1 MFLSLF
7 FGIQPVS
14 AASSENPHQS
24 PVVDEEGLN
33 EITDDSNLPTVKFV
47 YERENQDYED
57 WNIWVWNTGAKDDQ
71 IDFDEVG
78 EVATAHIEVGS
89 ATSSI
94 GFKLRKGADWDE
106 VDVDEDRTIN
116 ISPTEDMTKVFVKE
130 GEVEFRTVP
139 FMHPPKVD
147 AGNVEFFYR
156 DADLYRG
163 DAMDT
168 IESVQVKLDGQVY
181 DMNFEAE
188 NERFTGTVE
197 DLPEGEYEYTYLV
210 TIDGET
216 TEIADPYHTN
226 GEGKS
231 IINISSE
238 DLTITTEVAPQEID
252 YNQHAVLT
260 LHMEDDL
267 GQEVDKESIREM
279 YVDLT
284 SVGGAGK
291 TAIDPD
297 LKEITISV
305 ADRIGAGTK
314 VLPVTVID
322 VYGGTHEAEAQVDI
336 KPRAV
341 NGEEDF
347 DWDEA
352 RIYFMLTDRF
362 ADGNEENNNN
372 IGYDPTSPG
381 SYQGGDFKG
390 VTENLDYLDDLGI
403 NTIWITPIVENVYH
417 DAAYNDAN
425 AGGIPYYGY
434 HGYWAKDFEKL
445 NPHLGTL
452 EEFHEL
458 IDAAS
463 DRGIKIMVDVVLN
476 HTGYGLKMDDGN
488 LQDQPEGYPTDED
501 RMKFRDMLRQDGGN
515 PGDEITGEL
524 SGLPDFITENREVRE
539 QIVDWQVGW
548 LEKAK
553 TENGNT
559 IDYFRV
565 DTVKHVEDTTLMHFK
580 NELTKVMPEF
590 KMIGEAFGATITNDY
605 ADRYL
610 NTGTMDSL
618 LDFEFKN
625 IARDLVNGNIRAVD
639 GKIQARNDLL
649 DNKATMG
656 QFLGSH
662 DEDGFLHYI
671 GAEDT
676 SKLKVA
682 STLQITSKGQPVIYY
697 GEELGL
703 SGKANWPEYDNRYVF
718 PWEQV
723 KDNDV
728 HEHYKKL
735 LNIRDDYSKT
745 FSKGTYELLAGD
757 DESGYMIF
765 ERSYEGESVIVGI
778 NTTDDAIDVNIP
790 TPYVKNATAED
801 VYNEKSVAI
810 GDDRSVT
817 VTLPARTDGGTLILV
832 SDSDDAEGENTLPEI
847 PEDTLRVHY
856 QRNDNNYADFGL
868 WLWED
873 VKSPSENWPTGATSF
888 VENQMTEY
896 GAYLDIPLQ
905 SDAQKIGFLIL
916 DTATGDKEGDDKF
929 VELFSPEINEVWI
942 KQGSDEVF
950 LVEPIDLPD
959 NTIRVHYERADQ
971 TYDGWSLWS
980 WGDVAAPSDNWP
992 NGAEDA
998 NGIGKYGAYYDLVLA
1013 ENADEI
1019 EFLFV
1024 NKDTEEQTG
1033 EYRFNILDHNQIFI
1047 KDGDDQIYT
1056 NPYGSIPVMLLS
1068 GDLLSDEKMQLRF
1081 TKTEDLTENDL
1092 LEGITV
1098 VDKAGNDVVIERVKI
1113 MDDAIVELYSTFDLE
1128 QAPFSV
1134 TYGEKTIS
1142 VSGGWKMIDEM
1153 YAYDGELGA
1162 RLHDDGSATLKLWS
1176 PKAENVSVVLYDKND
1191 QFNVVH
1197 EEIPMTLGDQ
1207 DVWEVT
1213 LDDENTGLN
1222 SLKGYYYHYKITHD
1236 GEEKLALDPYAKSMA
1251 TWANPEAG
1259 GEYPIGK
1266 AAIVDPSSI
1275 GPDLDYAAIDGFEKR
1290 EDAIIYEVH
1299 VRDFTS
1305 DPNISDELD
1314 SQFGTFRAFAE
1325 KLDYIEDLGVT
1336 HIQLLP
1342 VMSFFFGD
1350 EWASDE
1356 RLMEWSSSDNNYN
1369 WGYDPHSYFSL
1380 SGMYSENP
1388 DDPELRIAE
1397 FKRLIDEI
1405 HSRGMGV
1412 VLDVVYNHTARTEIF
1427 EDLVPNYYHF
1437 MNADGSPRESFGG
1450 GRLGTTHKMSRRVLV
1465 DSITYWVEEF
1475 KVDGFRFD
1483 MMGDHDAETIQTAY
1497 DAAKELNPNIIMVG
1511 EGWRTYVGDEGE
1523 PVMPADQD
1531 WMQYTDSVASFSDEF
1546 RNELKSGFGSEG
1558 EPRFLTGG
1566 ARNIQQIFDN
1576 LTANPHNFVA
1586 DDPGDVL
1593 TYIAAH
1599 DNLTLHDVIAQSIKK
1614 DPEYHEEEIH
1624 KRIRLGNAMVLTAQG
1639 TAFIHA
1645 GQEFGRTKQFRA
1657 ETTEAPY
1664 KSTYMTDEDGNPFV
1678 YPYFIHDSY
1687 DSSDAINKIDWEK
1700 ATNEERY
1707 PIQNLT
1713 REYTTG
1719 LIELRR
1725 STDAFHLGTKDEV
1738 DRNVTLL
1745 DIREIA
1751 TDDLVIAYHAVSSD
1765 QNEEY
1770 YVFLN
1775 ADSKERALSLGDV
1788 DLSDGVVIVDN
1799 DEAGVS
1805 EVADP
1810 SGFEL
1815 TEDQLKIDALTTVV
1829 VKLEDKAP
1837 VDPEEPPVDP
1847 EDPSDPGD
1855 KDPPVDPEDPSD
1867 PGDKDPPVDPEN
1879 PSDPGDKDPPVD
1891 PEDPS
1896 DPGDKDPPVDPKDP
1910 NDPGNDK
1917 SPPDPKEPGDDEG
1930 NEKPG
1935 AGKEKD
1941 KGRDKGKF
1949 NNGKD
1954 NQLTEGKKEGGKLPK
1969 TATTNYNWMLAGLV
1983 LLLAGLITYIVQRKR
1998 RLR

>member
-1 MFLSLF
+1 MNMKHYQRSISIFLTALMFISLF

-14 AASSENPHQS
+14 AASGEGTSPRAHSMSEIADGSYPS
-24 PVVDEEGLN
+24 
-33 EITDDSNLPTVKFV
+33 TVRFV
-47 YERENQDYED
+47 YEREKQDYKD

-89 ATSSI
+89 ATTSM
-94 GFKLRKGADWDE
+94 GFKLRKGTDWDE
-106 VDVDEDRTIN
+106 VDVEEDRTIN
-116 ISPTEDMTKVFVKE
+116 ISPTEDLTKVFVKE
-130 GEVEFRTVP
+130 GETEFRTVP
-139 FMHPPKVD
+139 FMQAPKID

-156 DADLYRG
+156 DADLYRE
-163 DAMDT
+163 DAMET
-168 IESVQVKLDGQVY
+168 IDAVQVKLDGQVY

-197 DLPEGEYEYTYLV
+197 NLPGGEYAYTYLV

-216 TEIADPYHTN
+216 IEIADPYHIN
-226 GEGKS
+226 EEGKS

-238 DLTITTEVAPQEID
+238 ELTVTTEVAPREID
-252 YNQHAVLT
+252 YHQHAVLT
-260 LHMEDDL
+260 LHMEDDQ
-267 GQEVDKESIREM
+267 GQAVDKESIREM

-284 SVGGAGK
+284 SVGGDAL
-291 TAIDPD
+291 TTIDPE
-297 LKEITISV
+297 LNEITISV
-305 ADRIGAGTK
+305 ADYIEAGTK
-314 VLPVTVID
+314 VLPVTVTD
-322 VYGGTHEAEAQVDI
+322 VYGGTHESEAKVDI
-336 KPRAV
+336 KPRVV

-362 ADGNEENNNN
+362 ADGNQENNNN

-390 VTENLDYLDDLGI
+390 VTEKLDYLDELGI

-417 DAAYNDAN
+417 DAAYQDAN

-452 EEFHEL
+452 AEFHEL

-463 DRGIKIMVDVVLN
+463 ERGIKIMVDVVLN
-476 HTGYGLKMDDGN
+476 HTGYGLKLDDGD
-488 LQDQPEGYPTDED
+488 LEDQPEGYPTDED
-501 RMKFRDMLRQDGGN
+501 RLKFQDMLRQDGGN
-515 PGDEITGEL
+515 PGNEITGEL
-524 SGLPDFITENREVRE
+524 SGLPDFITENQEVRE

-548 LEKAK
+548 LEKAT

-580 NELTKVMPEF
+580 NELTKANREF
-590 KMIGEAFGATITNDY
+590 KMIGEAFGATATNDY

-618 LDFEFKN
+618 LDFEFKT
-625 IARDLVNGNIRAVD
+625 IARDLVNGNIHAVN
-639 GKIQARNDLL
+639 GKVQARSDLL

-662 DEDGFLHYI
+662 DEDGFLQYI
-671 GAEDT
+671 GEEDT

-703 SGKANWPEYDNRYVF
+703 SGEANWPEYDNRYVF

-723 KDNDV
+723 EGNDV
-728 HEHYKKL
+728 HAHYKKL
-735 LNIRDDYSKT
+735 LNIRKDYSKI
-745 FSKGTYELLAGD
+745 FSKGSYELLAGD
-757 DESGYMIF
+757 NDSGYMIF

-778 NTTDDAIDVNIP
+778 NTTEEAVDVTFQ
-790 TPYVKNATAED
+790 TPYVKNTTAED
-801 VYNEKSVAI
+801 VYNERSVRV
-810 GDDRSVT
+810 GDDLSAT
-817 VTLPARTDGGTLILV
+817 VTLPARTDGGTFILV
-832 SDSDDAEGENTLPEI
+832 SDSEDAEGDITLPEI

-856 QRNDNNYADFGL
+856 QRDDNNYADLGL

-873 VKSPSENWPTGATSF
+873 VRSPSENWPTGSTPF
-888 VENQMTEY
+888 VDSQVTEY

-905 SDAQKIGFLIL
+905 SDAQKVGLL
-916 DTATGDKEGDDKF
+916 LLNTVTGDKEGADKF
-929 VELFSPEINEVWI
+929 IELFSPEMNEVWI
-942 KQGSDEVF
+942 KQDSDEVS

-980 WGDVAAPSDNWP
+980 WGDVAAPSDDWP
-992 NGAEDA
+992 NGAKDA
-998 NGIGKYGAYYDLVLA
+998 LGIGKHGAYYDLLLS
-1013 ENADEI
+1013 ENAEEI
-1019 EFLFV
+1019 EFLFM

-1033 EYRFNILDHNQIFI
+1033 GYSFNMLDHNQIFI
-1047 KDGDDQIYT
+1047 KDGDEQVYT

-1068 GDLLSDEKMQLRF
+1068 GDLLSDEKIQLRF
-1081 TKTEDLTENDL
+1081 TRTEGLTENDL
-1092 LEGITV
+1092 LEGISV
-1098 VDKAGNDVVIERVKI
+1098 VDKDDNEVEIDRVEI
-1113 MDDAIVELYSTFDLE
+1113 MDDAIVELYSTFNLD

-1134 TYGEKTIS
+1134 TYEEKTIS
-1142 VSGGWKMIDEM
+1142 VSGGWKMMDEM

-1162 RLHDDGSATLKLWS
+1162 QLHEDGSATLKLWS

-1191 QFNVVH
+1191 QFDVVRD
-1197 EEIPMTLGDQ
+1197 EIPMTLGEQ
-1207 DVWEVT
+1207 GVWEVI
-1213 LDDENTGLN
+1213 LDNKNTGLN
-1222 SLKGYYYHYKITHD
+1222 SLDGYYYHYKITHD

-1251 TWANPEAG
+1251 TWANPEVG

-1266 AAIVDPSSI
+1266 AAIVAPSAI
-1275 GPDLDYAAIDGFEKR
+1275 GPELDYAVIDGFEKR

-1305 DPNISDELD
+1305 DPTISGELD
-1314 SQFGTFRAFAE
+1314 SQFGTFQAFVE

-1342 VMSFFFGD
+1342 VMSYFFGD

-1356 RLMEWSSSDNNYN
+1356 RLLEWSSTDNNYN

-1397 FKRLIDEI
+1397 FKRLVDEI
-1405 HSRGMGV
+1405 HNRGMGV

-1427 EDLVPNYYHF
+1427 EDLVPHYYHF
-1437 MNADGSPRESFGG
+1437 MDVDGTPRESFGG
-1450 GRLGTTHKMSRRVLV
+1450 GRLGTTHAMSRKVLV
-1465 DSITYWVEEF
+1465 DSIAYWVEEF
-1475 KVDGFRFD
+1475 KIDGFRFD
-1483 MMGDHDAETIQTAY
+1483 MMGDHDAETIQIAY
-1497 DAAKELNPNIIMVG
+1497 DTAKELNPNIIMVG

-1531 WMQYTDSVASFSDEF
+1531 WMQHTDSVASFSDEF

-1566 ARNIQQIFDN
+1566 ARNIEQIFDN
-1576 LTANPHNFVA
+1576 LTANPHNFTA

-1645 GQEFGRTKQFRA
+1645 GQEFGRTKQFRE
-1657 ETTEAPY
+1657 ETAEAPY

-1687 DSSDAINKIDWEK
+1687 DASDAINKIDWEK
-1700 ATNEERY
+1700 ATNEELY
-1707 PIQNLT
+1707 PIHHLT
-1713 REYTTG
+1713 RAYTTG

-1745 DIREIA
+1745 DIPEIA

-1765 QNEEY
+1765 ETEEY

-1775 ADSKERALSLGDV
+1775 ADNEARTLSLGDV
-1788 DLSDGVVIVDN
+1788 DLSAGVVVVDH

-1805 EVADP
+1805 EVVDP

-1815 TEDQLKIDALTTVV
+1815 TGDQIKVDALTTVI
-1829 VKLEDKAP
+1829 VKLGGKAP
-1837 VDPEEPPVDP
+1837 TEP

-1855 KDPPVDPEDPSD
+1855 ETPPSEPEDPSD
-1867 PGDKDPPVDPEN
+1867 PGDETPPSE
-1879 PSDPGDKDPPVD
+1879 

-1896 DPGDKDPPVDPKDP
+1896 DPGD
-1910 NDPGNDK
+1910 
-1917 SPPDPKEPGDDEG
+1917 E
-1930 NEKPG
+1930 
-1935 AGKEKD
+1935 
-1941 KGRDKGKF
+1941 
-1949 NNGKD
+1949 
-1954 NQLTEGKKEGGKLPK
+1954 T
-1969 TATTNYNWMLAGLV
+1969 
-1983 LLLAGLITYIVQRKR
+1983 
-1998 RLR
+1998 